1 MKLSKASNNDFI
13 AKSLALSIASSTF
26 SPASFAIS
34 PAVLPASLAAS
45 PTVLPTSLAASPASF
60 ATSPTLS
67 AASLGLMSKCL

>member
-1 MKLSKASNNDFI
+1 MFLNP
-13 AKSLALSIASSTF
+13 F
-26 SPASFAIS
+26 SCYL
-34 PAVLPASLAAS
+34 LPASLAAS